1 MIKHDVVVIGGGLAG
16 MRAAV
21 EAAEAGADVAI
32 VSKMHPVRSHSG
44 AAQGGI
50 NAALGNRE
58 EDTPEA
64 HAFDT
69 IKGSDY
75 LGDQDAVE
83 AMCEDAPHQLIWL
96 EHRGCIFSR
105 MPDGR
110 IAQRP
115 FGGAGTPR
123 TCYSADVT
131 GLVILH
137 TLWEQLER
145 FGVKVYEEYFCT
157 ALAIDNGIGTGVVA
171 YNMRNGELEQIA
183 AKATIFATGGAGR
196 MYLKTTNGYAS
207 TADGMGI
214 AYKAGIPLMDMEFMQ
229 FHPTTLKENG
239 VLMTEGARGEGAYLL
254 NAQGERFMF
263 KYAPNKGELASRDV
277 VSRAEWTEILEG
289 RGVDG
294 CVLLDMRHLGREKI
308 LERLPQIRELA
319 LDATGKDA
327 VNEPIPILPGA
338 HYTMGGIETDKWGA
352 TRVPGVY
359 AAGECA
365 CVSVHGANRLGGN
378 SLLETIV
385 FGSRSA
391 KHAIDYIKKIGDVV
405 PSDKTLRA
413 EQERVRTLLG
423 RSGGTRAP
431 KLRHA
436 MNETMSA
443 NTFIFRDEQG
453 LSKAVQDLDRVRKE
467 FDSNVYVMDKSKTFN
482 TDLVS
487 AFETDFLI
495 DVAQAL
501 AKGALERKE
510 SRGAQARTD
519 FPERDDANWMKHT
532 LAWRQGDGSPR
543 LDYSRGVTITKFQP
557 EVRSY

>member
-145 FGVKVYEEYFCT
+145 FGVKVYE
-157 ALAIDNGIGTGVVA
+157 
-171 YNMRNGELEQIA
+171 
-183 AKATIFATGGAGR
+183 
-196 MYLKTTNGYAS
+196 
-207 TADGMGI
+207 
-214 AYKAGIPLMDMEFMQ
+214 
-229 FHPTTLKENG
+229 
-239 VLMTEGARGEGAYLL
+239 
-254 NAQGERFMF
+254 
-263 KYAPNKGELASRDV
+263 
-277 VSRAEWTEILEG
+277 
-289 RGVDG
+289 
-294 CVLLDMRHLGREKI
+294 
-308 LERLPQIRELA
+308 
-319 LDATGKDA
+319 
-327 VNEPIPILPGA
+327 
-338 HYTMGGIETDKWGA
+338 
-352 TRVPGVY
+352 
-359 AAGECA
+359 
-365 CVSVHGANRLGGN
+365 
-378 SLLETIV
+378 
-385 FGSRSA
+385 
-391 KHAIDYIKKIGDVV
+391 
-405 PSDKTLRA
+405 
-413 EQERVRTLLG
+413 
-423 RSGGTRAP
+423 
-431 KLRHA
+431 
-436 MNETMSA
+436 
-443 NTFIFRDEQG
+443 
-453 LSKAVQDLDRVRKE
+453 
-467 FDSNVYVMDKSKTFN
+467 
-482 TDLVS
+482 
-487 AFETDFLI
+487 
-495 DVAQAL
+495 
-501 AKGALERKE
+501 
-510 SRGAQARTD
+510 
-519 FPERDDANWMKHT
+519 
-532 LAWRQGDGSPR
+532 
-543 LDYSRGVTITKFQP
+543 
-557 EVRSY
+557 